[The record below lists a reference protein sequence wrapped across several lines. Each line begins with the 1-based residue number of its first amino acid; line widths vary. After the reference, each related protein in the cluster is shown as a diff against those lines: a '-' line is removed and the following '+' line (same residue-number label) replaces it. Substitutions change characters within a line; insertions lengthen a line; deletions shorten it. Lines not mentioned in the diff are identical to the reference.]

1 MSPASSLSSSL
12 RSGAVSRLCDD
23 VVGYL
28 VVVGGGCSGGGVDA
42 VVAVVADGIV
52 IGKGGILVIR
62 RW

>member
-42 VVAVVADGIV
+42 VVADGIV